1 MNGSRVIVLI
11 TALAVVAGGP
21 LSLAKA
27 PFTEKADY
35 ANTTVTVPVAV
46 SKAGFEQKLNSQ
58 IPLDLVF
65 KNEAGEEVRLGDYFG
80 KKPVLLNLVY
90 FNCPMLCTV
99 VLNGLTETMKD
110 IPFTP
115 GNEYEVLT
123 ISFNHLETPE
133 LAAAKKT
140 SYLALLE
147 KPEADKG
154 WHFLTGNEENIKKL
168 TDAVGFTF
176 NWDAQR
182 EEYAHASGIIVS
194 TPEGLLSHYFYG
206 VMYQPRDVRLA
217 LVEASKGNIGSPV
230 DKMMLFCYK
239 YDSATGTYSAA
250 IMKLLQVASAITL
263 SLLGGFLYLSLRR
276 EFRARRLNPVV
287 AG

>member
-1 MNGSRVIVLI
+1 MNVPRVIVLM
-11 TALAVVAGGP
+11 TAFAVLAGGT
-21 LSLAKA
+21 LSHAKM
-27 PFTEKADY
+27 PFQDKPDY
-35 ANTTVTVPVAV
+35 ANTTATVPDAV

-58 IPLDLVF
+58 IPLDLIF

-80 KKPVLLNLVY
+80 KKPVLINLVY

-110 IPFTP
+110 ISFTP
-115 GNEYEVLT
+115 GNEYEVVT
-123 ISFNHLETPE
+123 VSFNHLETPD
-133 LAAAKKT
+133 LAAKKKA
-140 SYLALLE
+140 SYLELLE
-147 KPEADKG
+147 KPEAEKG
-154 WHFLTGNEENIKKL
+154 WHFLTGSEENIKKL

-176 NWDAQR
+176 AWDAER

-250 IMKLLQVASAITL
+250 IMKLLQFASAITL